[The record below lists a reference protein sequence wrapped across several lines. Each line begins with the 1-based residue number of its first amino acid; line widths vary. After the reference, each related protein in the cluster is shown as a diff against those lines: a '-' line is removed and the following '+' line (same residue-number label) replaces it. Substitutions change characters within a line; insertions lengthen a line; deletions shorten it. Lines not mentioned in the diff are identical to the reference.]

1 MVGVVPVVAT
11 AHSTYEAASSIV
23 IVVIDLIIVACAIV
37 FSTDSL
43 HDQTIRSNDRKNAL
57 PWY

>member
-23 IVVIDLIIVACAIV
+23 IVVIEFIIIACDIV
-37 FSTDSL
+37 CSTDSL
-43 HDQTIRSNDRKNAL
+43 HDQTIRGNDKKNAL